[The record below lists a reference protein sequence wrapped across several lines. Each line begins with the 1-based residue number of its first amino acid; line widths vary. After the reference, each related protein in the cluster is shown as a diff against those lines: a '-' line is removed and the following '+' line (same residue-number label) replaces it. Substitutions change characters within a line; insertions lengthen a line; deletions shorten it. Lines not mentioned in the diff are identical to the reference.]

1 MDYIQPITHQSQ
13 QPNRKEIEMKNQYV
27 IVVTYDSCDPI
38 IYGIFKSENEAKKA
52 EKKILKRF
60 TDYDWRHQDSV
71 TIEKITTVK

>member
-1 MDYIQPITHQSQ
+1 MTTENNKGANS
-13 QPNRKEIEMKNQYV
+13 MKKQYV
-27 IVVTYDSCDPI
+27 VVVTYDSCDPI